1 MKKITPL
8 LLVILAI
15 LFTFYMQP
23 NSMQEIQI
31 RSKKNS
37 YNLLV
42 EVSKSP
48 KDLAQGLMERSSLTE
63 QEGML
68 FIYDEDTKPSFWMKN
83 MLIPLDII
91 FIGSDGEIR
100 HIEKEVPPCKVPD
113 DQCIRYTSLEPIRQ
127 VLELQSGFT
136 SKYGVEIGD
145 IISFKS

>member
-15 LFTFYMQP
+15 LFAFYMQP
-23 NSMQEIQI
+23 NSMQEVQI
-31 RSKKNS
+31 HTKKTS

-68 FIYDEDTKPSFWMKN
+68 FVYDEDTNPSFWMKN
-83 MLIPLDII
+83 MLIPLDIL
-91 FIGSDGEIR
+91 FIGNDGIIK
-100 HIEKEVPPCKVPD
+100 HIEKEVPPCKVQD
-113 DQCIRYTSLEPIRQ
+113 DQCIRYTALEPIRQ

-145 IISFKS
+145 RVNLKS